1 MYIRPNWKN
10 VNTVL
15 KGLYGSY
22 ARLIQYGAKS
32 FLQSHGSKGILNISS
47 IASNAKNF
55 DETLKKLLNEYFKTF
70 FESENA
76 VLPIFDGY
84 TFTETNRSKNYNETT
99 TRDIKAMYDDV
110 FDFTA
115 RAIGIPP
122 SILKGDVQDNSKA
135 MDELL
140 TVALDPLAGTL
151 ESEINRKKYG
161 KAVLK
166 GSRCMVDTSHIKH
179 VDVFGNAANIDKLVQ
194 SGTHTIN
201 MILRAM
207 GQPQVN
213 EEWADQ
219 HFITKN
225 YSTVQGVLAIL
236 DGGENNVKE

>member
-1 MYIRPNWKN
+1 M
-10 VNTVL
+10 
-15 KGLYGSY
+15 
-22 ARLIQYGAKS
+22 
-32 FLQSHGSKGILNISS
+32 QSHGSKGTLDIS
-47 IASNAKNF
+47 AVAQNAKNF
-55 DETLKKLLNEYFKTF
+55 DDTLKKLLNDYFKTF

-76 VLPIFDGY
+76 VLPLFEGY

-99 TRDIKAMYDDV
+99 TRDIKALYDDV

-135 MDELL
+135 IDELM
-140 TVALDPLAGTL
+140 TVALDPLAGSL

-166 GSRCMVDTSHIKH
+166 GSRCMVDTSHVKH
-179 VDVFGNAANIDKLVQ
+179 VDIFSNATQIDKLVQ

-207 GQPQVN
+207 GQPQIN
-213 EEWADQ
+213 EEWANK

-225 YSTVQGVLAIL
+225 YSTVQDLLNSLEG
-236 DGGENNVKE
+236 GGENGGNGKNTE